1 MTGVTMEPEQMPIP
15 RRTLADET
23 QRDEFQNKQSRREV
37 THDQVPNVNRSV
49 RDLIAS
55 ARRTH
60 EGQRFQIGSLGAWSM
75 SLLSAA
81 LLWACF
87 TPVNASPLA
96 WVALVPLLLL
106 VRIEQRTRW
115 MYVAVYSGS
124 LLGQLATLQWMRL
137 GDPTMYV
144 AWAALAGYVALYAVA
159 FVAVSRVAVHR
170 WAMPLAVAGP
180 AVWTGLEFLRA
191 HLMTGFA
198 WYFLGHSQYRWLE
211 FIQISDL
218 IGAYGVSFVIAMSSA
233 ALALL
238 VPHAWLIRC
247 RLVHSSTGP
256 VTPTGLTLGQLVQIT
271 ATVCVFASTLAYGYV
286 RRSQAAFTP
295 GPRVA
300 LIQGNFTASLRVPA
314 PSEQDVFLTHLR
326 LMAQTVKE
334 QPDVIVWPEA
344 MFPFPLFQAPAEMTD
359 EQLQEIAP
367 YIKPEAWRDEWVRKT
382 MATESLRTNAALI
395 LGVNTAV
402 AAADRVKQFNSA
414 AFVRP
419 DVGLAGRYDKLHRVP
434 FGEYV
439 PLRESLPWL
448 MNLTPYRDAGG
459 LDKGEQAAVFEY
471 GSWRMAPVICFEDTV
486 PHLVRGIVA
495 AGTDNDTGRE
505 LSLLVN
511 LTNDGWF
518 HGSSELDQHLI
529 TSVFRAVECRTPL
542 VRAVNTG
549 ISAIIDGDGA
559 ILDPEVFIDGDAR
572 KNAPLAPRTSARDPK
587 TGAWH
592 RQLNAALVHTV
603 PLDPRRSLYVRFG
616 DWFAMVCCAGVVFV
630 ALSGLLPK
638 AGW

>member
-1 MTGVTMEPEQMPIP
+1 MARATIAANKTMAANKKQAAGED
-15 RRTLADET
+15 RRDTQAD
-23 QRDEFQNKQSRREV
+23 
-37 THDQVPNVNRSV
+37 RSV
-49 RDLIAS
+49 RDIIAT
-55 ARRTH
+55 ARTAQ
-60 EGQRFQIGSLGAWSM
+60 EGRRFLVGSLGAWSM

-96 WVALVPLLLL
+96 WIALVPLLLL

-115 MYVAVYSGS
+115 MYAAVYCGG

-137 GDPTMYV
+137 GDPTMYI
-144 AWAALAGYVALYAVA
+144 AWSALSVYLAMYSVA

-170 WAMPLAVAGP
+170 WGMPLVAAGP
-180 AVWTGLEFLRA
+180 VVWTGLEYLRA

-218 IGAYGVSFVIAMSSA
+218 VGAYGVSFVIAMSSA

-238 VPHAWLIRC
+238 VPHAWLIRL

-256 VTPTGLTLGQLVQIT
+256 VTASGLSLGQLVQVA
-271 ATVCVFASTLAYGYV
+271 ATVVVFGSTLTYGYV

-300 LIQGNFTASLRVPA
+300 LIQGNFPASLRVPS
-314 PSEQDVFLTHLR
+314 PPEQDILLTHLR
-326 LMAQTVKE
+326 LMAQTVQF
-334 QPDVIVWPEA
+334 QPNLIVWPEG
-344 MFPFPLFQAPAEMTD
+344 MFPFPLLNAAEGMTD
-359 EQLQEIAP
+359 EQLDTLAP
-367 YIKPEAWRDEWVRKT
+367 YIKPEVWRDEMVRKT
-382 MATESLRTNAALI
+382 LATESLRTNAALI
-395 LGVNTAV
+395 VGLH
-402 AAADRVKQFNSA
+402 AADAGPDRLRQYNSA

-434 FGEYV
+434 FGEYI

-448 MNLTPYRDAGG
+448 MGLTPYRGSDG

-471 GSWRMAPVICFEDTV
+471 GKWRMAPVICFEDTV

-495 AGTDNDTGRE
+495 AGSANDTGRE
-505 LSLLVN
+505 VDLLVN

-529 TSVFRAVECRTPL
+529 TSAFRAVECRTPL

-549 ISAIIDGDGA
+549 ISAIVDGDGA

-572 KNAPLAPRTSARDPK
+572 KNAPAKPRTAARDPK

-592 RQLNAALVHTV
+592 RQLSAALIHTV

-616 DWFAMVCCAGVVFV
+616 DWFAMLCCASVVFV
-630 ALSGLLPK
+630 VGSTWLPK
-638 AGW
+638 QRVAA